1 MYGFGTSGEAMSELT
16 VASGPRSRLVRRGL
30 ALSALSVGLGALFA
44 IAAEVLG
51 ATTGSVALL
60 AFGADA
66 AIDSA
71 ASIAL
76 IWRFQVEA
84 RDPGRGAHVDARAHR
99 IVGYVLL
106 GAAGLVAFGAIRTLL
121 VGGRVEPALVTVV
134 LYVAS
139 LVLLPPLAYAKRRA
153 AIALGSDALKADAFL
168 TAAAALLAG
177 IGLLGFVGATS
188 FGLTWADPIGA
199 LVIAAIMA
207 REGRSSIAEPTD
219 S

>member
-1 MYGFGTSGEAMSELT
+1 M
-16 VASGPRSRLVRRGL
+16 
-30 ALSALSVGLGALFA
+30 LG
-44 IAAEVLG
+44 VS
-51 ATTGSVALL
+51 TGSVALL

-71 ASIAL
+71 ASVAL

-84 RDPGRGAHVDARAHR
+84 KDPHRAAHVDAKAHR
-99 IVGYVLL
+99 MVGFILL
-106 GAAGLVAFGAIRTLL
+106 GAAALVAFGAIRSLV
-121 VGGRVEPALVTVV
+121 VGGHVEPSPATLV

-139 LVLLPPLAYAKRRA
+139 IIVLPPLSYAKRRT
-153 AIALGSDALKADAFL
+153 AIDLGSDALKADAFL
-168 TAAAALLAG
+168 TAAAAVLAG

-199 LVIAAIMA
+199 LLIATIMA

>member
-1 MYGFGTSGEAMSELT
+1 VTD
-16 VASGPRSRLVRRGL
+16 RQQLVRQGL
-30 ALSALSVGLGALFA
+30 ILSALSVGLGAFFA
-44 IAAEVLG
+44 LVAMMLAL
-51 ATTGSVALL
+51 ATGSVALL

-71 ASIAL
+71 ASVAL

-84 RDPGRGAHVDARAHR
+84 RDPDRAAHVDARAHR
-99 IVGYVLL
+99 IVGFVLL
-106 GAAGLVAFGAIRTLL
+106 GAAALVAFGSIRSL
-121 VGGRVEPALVTVV
+121 VFSIHVDASMSTVL

-139 LVLLPPLAYAKRRA
+139 LVLLPPLSYAKRRA
-153 AIALGSDALKADAFL
+153 ARRLDSPALAADAFL
-168 TAAAALLAG
+168 TMAAAILAA
-177 IGLLGFVGATS
+177 IGLAGFVGATM

>member
-1 MYGFGTSGEAMSELT
+1 VTDRA
-16 VASGPRSRLVRRGL
+16 RLVRRGL
-30 ALSALSVGLGALFA
+30 LLSALSVGLGGLFA
-44 IAAEVLG
+44 LIAFLLAL
-51 ATTGSVALL
+51 TTGSVALL

-71 ASIAL
+71 ASVAL

-84 RDPGRGAHVDARAHR
+84 SDPHRAAHVDAKAHR
-99 IVGYVLL
+99 IVGFVLL
-106 GAAGLVAFGAIRTLL
+106 GAAALVAFGAIRSL
-121 VGGRVEPALVTVV
+121 VGGGHVAASPATLV
-134 LYVAS
+134 LYIGSMV
-139 LVLLPPLAYAKRRA
+139 VLPPLSYAKRRT
-153 AIALGSDALKADAFL
+153 AIDLGSDALKADAFL
-168 TAAAALLAG
+168 TAAAAVLAC

-188 FGLTWADPIGA
+188 FGLTSADPIGA